1 MKVASRIAGALD
13 NPIIVMDGV
22 SRMRTWRAPVA
33 ISLYL
38 GLLGAFAYAVYA
50 VIAQVQAAPTRGT
63 SDLGTWVFGLTAFF
77 QLSLVCLFAPALAS
91 GAISGERERQ
101 TFDMLLVSKV
111 SAVGIVLGK
120 LATSVGY
127 MILLV
132 LAALPLF
139 AAVFL
144 FGGIDAQQFVLTQ
157 ALTVATAITLAAISV
172 CVSAAFRRT
181 LPATVTAY
189 AVAFALLIG
198 SVIFG
203 YLFTLMVQTG
213 NAMGSLSDVHPL
225 LFCNPLYALFE
236 VLLPG
241 SGGGMALGRIVQLL
255 LMLPGGQQGGGPLV
269 QPWQASL
276 IVELVV
282 FVLTTWAA
290 VHMVRGRRGPQARR
304 PLPPPEEA
312 KG

>member
-1 MKVASRIAGALD
+1 MKLANRVTAALD

-22 SRMRTWRAPVA
+22 TRMRTWRAPVA

-50 VIAQVQAAPTRGT
+50 VDVQVQSAPNRGA
-63 SDLGTWVFGLTAFF
+63 SDIGTWVFGLTAFF
-77 QLSLVCLFAPALAS
+77 QFSLMCVFAPALAS
-91 GAISGERERQ
+91 GSISGERERQ
-101 TFDMLLVSKV
+101 TFDMLLVSRV
-111 SAVGIVLGK
+111 SALGIVLGK
-120 LATSVGY
+120 LATSIGY

-132 LAALPLF
+132 LSAMPLF

-157 ALTVATAITLAAISV
+157 ALTVATAITLAAISI
-172 CVSAAFRRT
+172 CVSAAFRRS

-189 AVAFALLIG
+189 GVSLALLVG

-213 NAMGSLSDVHPL
+213 NATGSLGDVHPL
-225 LFCNPLYALFE
+225 LFCNPLYALLQ
-236 VLLPG
+236 VLLSG
-241 SGGGMALGRIVQLL
+241 SGGGMALGRVLQLL
-255 LMLPGGQQGGGPLV
+255 LMLPGGAQSGGPTV

-276 IVELVV
+276 LVELVV
-282 FVLTTWAA
+282 FLLATWAA
-290 VHMVRGRRGPQARR
+290 VQMVKGRRGPQVRR
-304 PLPPPEEA
+304 SMPPAEEA
-312 KG
+312 QG